1 MVDIQTILIA
11 IFIAVIYMLLTGGEW
26 KMNRIEQ
33 NMLESMS
40 DTIDKLKDE
49 LTMTRQDYEALL
61 EEVIVFFKKVRN
73 GLDPVECIE
82 EFDIGLSNYCNIEV
96 TEEIG
101 FKSNTGEK

>member
-1 MVDIQTILIA
+1 
-11 IFIAVIYMLLTGGEW
+11 
-26 KMNRIEQ
+26 MNKIEQ
-33 NMLESMS
+33 NMVEAMS

-82 EFDIGLSNYCNIEV
+82 EFDIGLSNYCDIEV

-101 FKSNTGEK
+101 FKSNTGEEK

>member
-1 MVDIQTILIA
+1 
-11 IFIAVIYMLLTGGEW
+11 
-26 KMNRIEQ
+26 MNKIEQ
-33 NMLESMS
+33 NMVEAMS

-49 LTMTRQDYEALL
+49 LTMTRQDYDALL

-73 GLDPVECIE
+73 GFDLEESIE